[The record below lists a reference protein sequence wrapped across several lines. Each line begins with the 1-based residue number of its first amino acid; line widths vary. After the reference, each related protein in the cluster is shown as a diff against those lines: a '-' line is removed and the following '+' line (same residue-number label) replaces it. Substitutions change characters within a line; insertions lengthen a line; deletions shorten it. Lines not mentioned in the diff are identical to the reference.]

1 MHRKLLRIIWVPSL
15 EGGSVPVG
23 LDGEVG
29 LEELLAWVPDPVGID
44 PEAEAVVK
52 LEIAVPVAV
61 ASDVLPE
68 EDSVLVIEELSELEG
83 DPTSASWPEALHV
96 VLKAWIAWSL

>member
-1 MHRKLLRIIWVPSL
+1 M
-15 EGGSVPVG
+15 
-23 LDGEVG
+23 
-29 LEELLAWVPDPVGID
+29 PDPVGID

-83 DPTSASWPEALHV
+83 DPTSAS
-96 VLKAWIAWSL
+96 

>member
-29 LEELLAWVPDPVGID
+29 LEELLA
-44 PEAEAVVK
+44 
-52 LEIAVPVAV
+52 
-61 ASDVLPE
+61 
-68 EDSVLVIEELSELEG
+68 
-83 DPTSASWPEALHV
+83 
-96 VLKAWIAWSL
+96 